1 MRGFYILFMKKLV
14 SKISKGKLKGHDLF
28 PHKHVNGK
36 YVASPSKFEI
46 VYVYVDNENELEALI
61 KSGLSARMSNPDIE
75 YNSPSLKIPKNIN
88 LIDGKNSELKPSD
101 FLKGLIEDSDLD
113 YDSKSKSRKEQQF
126 LRAHLAN
133 GKLEVFCSICQNIFP
148 LNFVIASHIKPRKYC
163 EMIEKIDFDNIATF
177 MCKTG
182 CDDLYEKGYIYVD
195 EGFIKRNVKRKTTD
209 YLDKIISNLEGKKVK
224 NWSNSKVYYDF
235 HKKLFTE

>member
-1 MRGFYILFMKKLV
+1 MKNLV
-14 SKISKGKLKGHDLF
+14 SKISKGTFKGQDLF
-28 PHKHVNGK
+28 PHKHTNGK

-46 VYVYVDNENELEALI
+46 DYVYVDNEKELEALI
-61 KSGLSARMSNPDIE
+61 RSGLSARMSNPDIG

-88 LIDGKNSELKPSD
+88 LSDGKNLKVKPSD
-101 FLKGLIEDSDLD
+101 LLKDLIEDSDLD

-133 GKLEVFCSICQNIFP
+133 GELEGVCSICQNIFP
-148 LNFVIASHIKPRKYC
+148 LDFLVAAHIKPRKYC
-163 EMIEKIDFDNIATF
+163 EMIEKLDFDNIVTF

-182 CDDLYEKGYIYVD
+182 CDDLYEKGYIYLD
-195 EGFIKRNVKRKTTD
+195 EGFIQRNVKRKTTD

>member
-1 MRGFYILFMKKLV
+1 MKKLV
-14 SKISKGKLKGHDLF
+14 AKISRGKLKGNDLF
-28 PHKHVNGK
+28 PHKHANGK

-46 VYVYVDNENELEALI
+46 DYIYVDNENELEALI
-61 KSGLSARMSNPDIE
+61 RSGLSARMSNPDID
-75 YNSPSLKIPKNIN
+75 YNSPSLKIPKSINVLDEENI
-88 LIDGKNSELKPSD
+88 ELKPSD
-101 FLKGLIEDSDLD
+101 FLKDLIEASDLD

-133 GKLEVFCSICQNIFP
+133 GKLEGICSICQNIFP
-148 LNFVIASHIKPRKYC
+148 LNFLIAAHIKPRKYC
-163 EMIEKIDFDNIATF
+163 EKIERLDFDNIATF

-195 EGFIKRNVKRKTTD
+195 EGVIKKNIKRKTTE
-209 YLDKIISNLEGKKVK
+209 YLDKIISNLEDKTIK